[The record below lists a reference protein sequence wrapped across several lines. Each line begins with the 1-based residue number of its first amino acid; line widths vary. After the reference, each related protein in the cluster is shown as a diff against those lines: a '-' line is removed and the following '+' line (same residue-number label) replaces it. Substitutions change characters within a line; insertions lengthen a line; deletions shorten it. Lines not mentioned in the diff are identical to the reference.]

1 MGMAEHS
8 RKNAHFSGLV
18 SECGPGRWWARAWIR
33 EPDSTLIETIGPR
46 PHATVTLAQDW
57 LSQAASDRG
66 FADFE
71 IVIERL
77 GDEAL
82 LVENVTPDGIDEDLA
97 ATDVDA

>member
-1 MGMAEHS
+1 MGMAEQVK
-8 RKNAHFSGLV
+8 RNAHFSGFI
-18 SECGPGRWWARAWIR
+18 SERGPGKWRACAWIR

-46 PHATVTLAQDW
+46 TYATVTLAQDW

>member
-1 MGMAEHS
+1 MAEHA
-8 RKNAHFSGLV
+8 RKKAHFSGLV
-18 SECGPGRWWARAWIR
+18 SERGPGEWRARAWVR
-33 EPDSTLIETIGPR
+33 EADSTLIETIGPR
-46 PHATVTLAQDW
+46 THATVTLAQDW
-57 LSQAASDRG
+57 LSHAASGRG

-82 LVENVTPDGIDEDLA
+82 LVENVTLGGIDEDLA

>member
-1 MGMAEHS
+1 MAEHA
-8 RKNAHFSGLV
+8 RKKAYFSGLV
-18 SECGPGRWWARAWIR
+18 SERGPGKWRTRAWVR
-33 EPDSTLIETIGPR
+33 EADSTLIETIGPKT
-46 PHATVTLAQDW
+46 HATVSHAKDW
-57 LSQAASDRG
+57 LTRIAAVRG